1 MKIAIRYQSR
11 GGNTKTVAEAIGK
24 IAGVRAQAIDVPL
37 EEPVDLLYVGGGVYK
52 WDIDPDLKAYL
63 RTLDSNLVKSIAA
76 FSTAGGMDGA
86 RKIGALAKEK
96 GICVCEKTLPVKVFL
111 TNHAAFGSK
120 GYFDLSEK
128 QLHAVGEFVK
138 NTAGQ

>member
-11 GGNTKTVAEAIGK
+11 GGNTKTVAEAIGN

-96 GICVCEKTLPVKVFL
+96 GICVCEKTLPVSPHEAVL
-111 TNHAAFGSK
+111 YSAHCAGVHLQEPRNAFSS
-120 GYFDLSEK
+120 Y
-128 QLHAVGEFVK
+128 
-138 NTAGQ
+138 

>member
-96 GICVCEKTLPVKVFL
+96 GICVCEKPLPVKVFL

-120 GYFDLSEK
+120 G
-128 QLHAVGEFVK
+128 
-138 NTAGQ
+138 